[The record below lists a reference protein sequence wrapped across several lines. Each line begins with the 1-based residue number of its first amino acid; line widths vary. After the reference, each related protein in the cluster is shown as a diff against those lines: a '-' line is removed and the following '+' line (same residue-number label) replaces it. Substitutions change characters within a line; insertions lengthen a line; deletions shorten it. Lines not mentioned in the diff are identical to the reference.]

1 MNKLTKII
9 AALLTII
16 IVCITLLPNI
26 SLMAESIEENKI
38 TSENKIEESK
48 ENQIITETNESNQ
61 TSKEAITETDS
72 DNEKEE
78 IKESDDNSDDNNS
91 EKVNTVSKEILE
103 KKPELEP
110 ETNKE
115 TGKKVAVDENSI
127 TYKLNNNTYKKV
139 YSAYPNTYVDEDGN
153 TKEIDNTLITENE
166 NYTNSANSFDVTLP
180 KNEIK

>member
-61 TSKEAITETDS
+61 TSEEAITETDS

-91 EKVNTVSKEILE
+91 EKVNIVSKEMEREKNIVKLE
-103 KKPELEP
+103 H
-110 ETNKE
+110 
-115 TGKKVAVDENSI
+115 
-127 TYKLNNNTYKKV
+127 
-139 YSAYPNTYVDEDGN
+139 
-153 TKEIDNTLITENE
+153 
-166 NYTNSANSFDVTLP
+166 
-180 KNEIK
+180 